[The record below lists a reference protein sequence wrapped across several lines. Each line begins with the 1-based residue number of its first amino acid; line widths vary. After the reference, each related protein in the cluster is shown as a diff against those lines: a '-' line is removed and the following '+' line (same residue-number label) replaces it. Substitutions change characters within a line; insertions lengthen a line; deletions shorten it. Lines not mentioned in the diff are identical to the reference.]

1 MDISS
6 KKSGIGKDEFRAAL
20 SRFPS
25 GVTIVT
31 TRDASGRFHGITVSA
46 FSSVSLEPP
55 MILVCIEKTTGSHYA
70 LQTSEFFAVNI
81 LSEEQEHLSNRFAS
95 QISDKFDTV
104 DYRLGL
110 GEVPVLSDALVALE
124 CRLAYAHEG
133 GDHTIFV
140 GVVEKTEIKDDVN
153 PLVYWHSNYRKLEAE

>member
-1 MDISS
+1 MDNSL

-31 TRDASGRFHGITVSA
+31 TKDADGRLHGITVSA
-46 FSSVSLEPP
+46 FASVSLTPP
-55 MILVCIEKTTGSHYA
+55 MILVCIEKTAGSHYA
-70 LQTSEFFAVNI
+70 LDESEFFAVNI
-81 LSEEQEHLSNRFAS
+81 LGEGQEHLSNRFAS
-95 QISDKFDTV
+95 QISDKFETV

-140 GVVEKTEIKDDVN
+140 GLVEKTEIKDEN